1 MGDTTVVEHVYS
13 MGLYGLDAF
22 VVEVEVDLS
31 RGLPAF
37 EMVGLPDAA
46 VREARDRVRAAL
58 KNMGFQFPVSRITV
72 NLAPA
77 NKRKEGSLYDL
88 PILIALLRASSQL
101 DASVEDSIFLGELS
115 LSGAVRPIRGT
126 LPMAIA
132 AKEAG
137 FRRLFAPAQNAAE
150 GAVVQ
155 GLEVY
160 PVRNL
165 ESLLAH
171 LTGRVPLSP
180 ILPGDT
186 PSQNDGLFPDFAE
199 VRGQEEAKRALEIA
213 AAGMHNVLLIGPP
226 GSGKSMLAKRLP
238 SILPDMTFEES
249 IETTKIHSHSPPVQH
264 SYGRGRFVRHI
275 TPYQQPGFPGEGF
288 FPSRESYP
296 LPTTGF
302 CFWMNSRNFPAVLWR
317 FSGNPSRMAG

>member
-137 FRRLFAPAQNAAE
+137 FRRLFALHKMLPR
-150 GAVVQ
+150 VLSFK
-155 GLEVY
+155 GL
-160 PVRNL
+160 RFTRCATSNL
-165 ESLLAH
+165 FL
-171 LTGRVPLSP
+171 P
-180 ILPGDT
+180 I
-186 PSQNDGLFPDFAE
+186 
-199 VRGQEEAKRALEIA
+199 
-213 AAGMHNVLLIGPP
+213 
-226 GSGKSMLAKRLP
+226 
-238 SILPDMTFEES
+238 
-249 IETTKIHSHSPPVQH
+249 
-264 SYGRGRFVRHI
+264 
-275 TPYQQPGFPGEGF
+275 
-288 FPSRESYP
+288 
-296 LPTTGF
+296 
-302 CFWMNSRNFPAVLWR
+302 
-317 FSGNPSRMAG
+317 

>member
-1 MGDTTVVEHVYS
+1 

-37 EMVGLPDAA
+37 EVVGLPDAA
-46 VREARDRVRAAL
+46 VRESRDRVRAAL

-101 DASVEDSIFLGELS
+101 DVSVEDSIFLGELS

-137 FRRLFAPAQNAAE
+137 FRR
-150 GAVVQ
+150 
-155 GLEVY
+155 
-160 PVRNL
+160 
-165 ESLLAH
+165 
-171 LTGRVPLSP
+171 
-180 ILPGDT
+180 
-186 PSQNDGLFPDFAE
+186 
-199 VRGQEEAKRALEIA
+199 
-213 AAGMHNVLLIGPP
+213 
-226 GSGKSMLAKRLP
+226 
-238 SILPDMTFEES
+238 
-249 IETTKIHSHSPPVQH
+249 
-264 SYGRGRFVRHI
+264 
-275 TPYQQPGFPGEGF
+275 
-288 FPSRESYP
+288 
-296 LPTTGF
+296 
-302 CFWMNSRNFPAVLWR
+302 
-317 FSGNPSRMAG
+317 